1 MRFIRKF
8 LSDEDGAV
16 TVDWVMLCA
25 GTLFLGLSVVSVVAP
40 GTQTLLKTELNAV
53 GMTTY

>member
-25 GTLFLGLSVVSVVAP
+25 GTLLIGLSVVSVVAP

-53 GMTTY
+53 GMTTD

>member
-25 GTLFLGLSVVSVVAP
+25 GTLLLGLSVVSVVAP

-53 GMTTY
+53 GMTTD